1 MNIGVISTRYAKALL
16 DYSVTLGDEETTY
29 RNMLQL
35 MGVLQ
40 SVKELSVM
48 LRSPHLSPKERI
60 SIICSAVEPSGAFKK
75 FAALVVRQGRE
86 DMLLFIAHAYVMLY
100 RKKKGIFAAKFV
112 TASPVSDDFRR
123 EITGMIEKRMKSE
136 VELECVSDSSLI
148 GGFII
153 EANSKRLDAS
163 VKGEIGKIRKALVK
177 QNRKLV

>member
-35 MGVLQ
+35 MSVLQ
-40 SVKELSVM
+40 GIKELQVM

-100 RKKKGIFAAKFV
+100 RKKKGIFAAKFRH
-112 TASPVSDDFRR
+112 F
-123 EITGMIEKRMKSE
+123 
-136 VELECVSDSSLI
+136 
-148 GGFII
+148 F
-153 EANSKRLDAS
+153 
-163 VKGEIGKIRKALVK
+163 
-177 QNRKLV
+177 